1 MKIAVIGTTGKW
13 SSQSLADEIA
23 AHIGKC
29 PLIDMADVE
38 LDLGTESLWAKGED
52 LTTYDAVVVKKIAQV
67 YSPNALDRLE
77 LLRFIER
84 KGVRV
89 FSPVAGISG
98 LIDRLSCTV
107 TLKAGGIPMPETCV
121 TESVDLAF
129 AKLQEYGRAVLKP
142 LFSTKARGMIY
153 VDKEKDGIEVIQQ
166 FKDNGNETLY
176 LQRFVKG
183 PGRDLGICFLG
194 GEYIGT
200 YARVGSGDSWNTTTE
215 SGGHYQADDPPPAWI
230 NVARRAQSLFSLDF
244 TCVDL
249 IETDEGP
256 RVFEVSAFGGFRGLK
271 EAAGLN
277 VAKMYADYVIE
288 QVSKRKKR

>member
-13 SSQSLADEIA
+13 SSQSLADEISKR
-23 AHIGKC
+23 IGAC
-29 PLIDMADVE
+29 PLIDMAEVK
-38 LDLGTESLWAKGED
+38 LDLANESLWAGDED
-52 LTTYDAVVVKKIAQV
+52 LTTYDAVVVKKIAQI

-77 LLRFIER
+77 QLRYLETR
-84 KGVRV
+84 GVRV
-89 FSPVAGISG
+89 FSPVAGISR
-98 LIDRLSCTV
+98 LIDRLTCTI
-107 TLKAGGIPMPETCV
+107 TLKAGGIPMPETCI

-129 AKLQEYGRAVLKP
+129 ETLQEYGKAVLKP

-153 VDKEKDGIEVIQQ
+153 LDKDQDGIEVVQK
-166 FKDNGNETLY
+166 FKDSGNQTMY

-194 GEYIGT
+194 GQYIGT

-215 SGGHYQADDPPPAWI
+215 SGGHYQSDDPPPAWI
-230 NVARRAQSLFSLDF
+230 DIARRAQALFSLDF

-256 RVFEVSAFGGFRGLK
+256 RVFEVSAFGGFRGLQ

-277 VAKMYADYVIE
+277 VAEQYAVYVIE